1 MRLLK
6 KKLEE
11 IGSIGM
17 KKELVLSNKNSP
29 LSIRKQCELMNI
41 SRSSLYY
48 KPLGEKPE
56 NLEIMKIM
64 DKHILEEP
72 TAGVLTMQSML
83 LDQGIKAGYERVR
96 RLMRKANIR
105 AIYPRRHLTVLGEK
119 KYVYPY
125 LLKGLEINRANQV
138 WEIDI
143 TYIPMK
149 KGFMYLTA
157 IIDVYSRAIM
167 AWGLSNTL
175 DAQASLEVV
184 KQAIKTHGRPEI
196 LNSDQGSQF
205 TCLQYVEL
213 LKKENIKISMD
224 GKGRAL
230 DNIYIERFWRTIKYQ
245 HIYLNPAEDGITL
258 YRGIKKWVERYHNRN
273 HQGINQKP
281 IEKYKN
287 AA

>member
-1 MRLLK
+1 
-6 KKLEE
+6 
-11 IGSIGM
+11 M
-17 KKELVLSNKNSP
+17 KKELILSNYDKS
-29 LSIRKQCELMNI
+29 LSVRQQCELMNI

-48 KPLGEKPE
+48 KPIGEKPE
-56 NLEIMKIM
+56 NLEIMQIM

-83 LDQGIKAGYERVR
+83 SDNGIKAGYERVR

-105 AIYPRRHLTVLGEK
+105 PIYPRRHLTVLGEK
-119 KYVYPY
+119 KYLHPY
-125 LLKGLEINRANQV
+125 LLKDLKINRPNQV

-143 TYIPMK
+143 TYIPME

-175 DAQASLEVV
+175 DAQASLEVI
-184 KQAIKTHGRPEI
+184 KQAIKTNGKPEI

-205 TCLQYVEL
+205 TCLQYVDL

-258 YRGIKKWVERYHNRN
+258 YRGIKKWMERYHNRN
-273 HQGINQKP
+273 HQGINKKP

>member
-1 MRLLK
+1 
-6 KKLEE
+6 
-11 IGSIGM
+11 M
-17 KKELVLSNKNSP
+17 KKELILNQKNRS
-29 LSIRKQCELMNI
+29 LSIRNQCELLNV

-48 KPLGEKPE
+48 KPIGEKPE
-56 NLEIMKIM
+56 NLEIMQIM

-83 LDQGIKAGYERVR
+83 EDKGIMASYERLR

-105 AIYPRRHLTVLGEK
+105 PIYPRRHLTVLGEK
-119 KYVYPY
+119 KYVHPY
-125 LLKGLEINRANQV
+125 LLKNLNIERPNQV

-143 TYIPMK
+143 TYVPMH

-175 DAQASLEVV
+175 EAQASLEVV
-184 KQAIKTHGRPEI
+184 KQAIKIKGKPEI

-205 TCLQYVEL
+205 TCLAYVEL
-213 LKKENIKISMD
+213 LKKEGIKISMD

-245 HIYLNPAEDGITL
+245 HIFLNPADDGITL
-258 YRGIKKWVERYHNRN
+258 YKGIKKWMDKYHNKN